1 MAYPIRFDQPHR
13 AIGQAHTRHPN
24 FQEALVLK
32 EIEVTQTLDLRVVY
46 RVLTG
51 NSGIGKPGASDKV
64 HGNGE
69 LTLSRIKVNGLHVP
83 RRGYTESRFEQ
94 LIRHSLLALRG

>member
-1 MAYPIRFDQPHR
+1 M
-13 AIGQAHTRHPN
+13 
-24 FQEALVLK
+24 LK
-32 EIEVTQTLDLRVVY
+32 EIEVTQALDLRVVY

-51 NSGIGKPGASDKV
+51 DSGIGKPGARNKV

-69 LTLSRIKVNGLHVP
+69 LPLSRIKVNRLHVP

-94 LIRHSLLALRG
+94 LIGHGCFVLRG